1 MSNRLS
7 LAGVGVEIIPADTSP
22 LPRCVTGGYSA
33 HVSHNYHFKR
43 GDAVQILWGRYAR
56 LEGIIDSAVFQ
67 KTVDYPDEYAAG
79 YHVLLEDERVA
90 TVRWDQ
96 VLGVQ
101 DS

>member
-1 MSNRLS
+1 
-7 LAGVGVEIIPADTSP
+7 
-22 LPRCVTGGYSA
+22 VTGGYSA

-43 GDAVQILWGRYAR
+43 GDAVRILWGRYAR